1 MMRTFRH
8 KGLKALYEKGQTKGL
23 NASWLKRI
31 RAILARLDAS
41 GETSDMDFPGLRLH
55 PTKGELTGSWAVDV
69 SGNWRI
75 VFRFEDNEPY
85 DVDLVDYH

>member
-1 MMRTFRH
+1 MKR
-8 KGLKALYEKGQTKGL
+8 GQTKGL

-41 GETSDMDFPGLRLH
+41 GEPSDMDFPGLRLH
-55 PTKGELTGSWAVDV
+55 PMKGELKGFWAVDV